1 MARPSSKYPFQS
13 LLGKAQ
19 GDLLSDDS
27 MKKIGELLRMAAG
40 LGLLLIVLPILRFL
54 PLPWPARILLILA
67 VAIVGLLPVL
77 RRKKHKRKI
86 VEISKRSSALLK

>member
-1 MARPSSKYPFQS
+1 
-13 LLGKAQ
+13 
-19 GDLLSDDS
+19 LSDDS